1 MKKFTV
7 LCLVLCL
14 ILALCGCKAYQEH
27 SKNISAVEG
36 EWVLDSKYVN
46 TRSVE
51 HPEAYMTINADHS
64 GTYTEMVQATIVN
77 ENGETIPVT
86 EVVDGQT
93 VIRTEAKTTNITVS
107 SPEEGTLTI
116 TMEGTSINYRFNVD
130 EAAGNLHLWIDE
142 DGDEVHYIFILKSV
156 Y

>member
-46 TRSVE
+46 TRS
-51 HPEAYMTINADHS
+51 
-64 GTYTEMVQATIVN
+64 
-77 ENGETIPVT
+77 